1 MPELDI
7 SMAMPIPLG
16 PIAVIVT
23 DGRVSFAHD
32 GVSISHMVP
41 EALDGGALSSLRTGD
56 WIHLD
61 IARGELQVVREL
73 GRHKG
78 FRALSAK
85 DLLNRPD
92 RRKRIR
98 ELEKQRFD
106 LLPSLRLVLDHV
118 STAET
123 GVSPLTKLN

>member
-1 MPELDI
+1 
-7 SMAMPIPLG
+7 
-16 PIAVIVT
+16 
-23 DGRVSFAHD
+23 
-32 GVSISHMVP
+32 MVP
-41 EALDGGALSSLRTGD
+41 EALDGGALSSIRTGD

-61 IARGELQVVREL
+61 LARGELQVVREL

-78 FRALSAK
+78 FRPLSAK

-98 ELEKQRFD
+98 ELEKQRLD

-118 STAET
+118 SDAES